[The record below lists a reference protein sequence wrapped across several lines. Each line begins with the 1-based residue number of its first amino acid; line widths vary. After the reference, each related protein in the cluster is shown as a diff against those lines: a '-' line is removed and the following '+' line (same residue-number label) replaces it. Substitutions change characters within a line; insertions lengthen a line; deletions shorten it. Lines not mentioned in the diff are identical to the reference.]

1 MTELDFEY
9 LRDVLDNITYW
20 ETCPDKDKQRLRL
33 LVKQIDEHR
42 KQVKNLNIDDVS
54 VSFLDKTKTHKKVI
68 GDCDDC
74 VLANWNKSGKCKH
87 KFETE
92 ECEEIEYIYTNER

>member
-42 KQVKNLNIDDVS
+42 ELVKKLKIDDVS
-54 VSFLDKTKTHKKVI
+54 KCDNTHCIDGVVDEVYGEKIYCSNCEDK
-68 GDCDDC
+68 
-74 VLANWNKSGKCKH
+74 
-87 KFETE
+87 
-92 ECEEIEYIYTNER
+92 

>member
-20 ETCPDKDKQRLRL
+20 DTCPDKDKQRLRL

-42 KQVKNLNIDDVS
+42 EQVKKLNIDDVS
-54 VSFLDKTKTHKKVI
+54 KQRELLIAFYANQNGGLNDTNKHSIEREVDNFLSN
-68 GDCDDC
+68 
-74 VLANWNKSGKCKH
+74 L
-87 KFETE
+87 
-92 ECEEIEYIYTNER
+92 